1 MLTARGLASYVAGA
15 ATSKGFNY
23 SRGRLETQSA
33 EHKKN
38 EVNRIVQSIK
48 QNRFRC
54 KTPMFALKKARQFNY
69 PKLII
74 RSGVE
79 QVRKQESMLEKVF
92 VVV

>member
-1 MLTARGLASYVAGA
+1 ML
-15 ATSKGFNY
+15 
-23 SRGRLETQSA
+23 LELPLLKALITLGGDWKHKAQNT
-33 EHKKN
+33 KKN